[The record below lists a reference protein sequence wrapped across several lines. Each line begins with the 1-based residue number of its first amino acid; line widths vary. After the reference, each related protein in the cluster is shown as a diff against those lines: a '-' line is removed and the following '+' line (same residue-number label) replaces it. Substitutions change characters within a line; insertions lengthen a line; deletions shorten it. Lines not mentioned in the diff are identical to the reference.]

1 MDGRAWPSWSAIARA
16 DKPASSRIVAH
27 VFRNMWEVT
36 QVKPAVPR
44 AVRRSRDV
52 LLGSRQPPNESGNT
66 GPLEADD
73 AHGEEHEL
81 ITQHYGIKRP
91 DLAALIELAAT
102 GVDGRHAVPGK
113 LHQDCPNCAAV
124 FALGRI
130 RNALDWTTA
139 PDRRSSTS

>member
-1 MDGRAWPSWSAIARA
+1 MGEVLNRAAAQWEPRLLANLYASAA
-16 DKPASSRIVAH
+16 
-27 VFRNMWEVT
+27 
-36 QVKPAVPR
+36 
-44 AVRRSRDV
+44 
-52 LLGSRQPPNESGNT
+52 
-66 GPLEADD
+66 LEADD